1 MSAST
6 EKKNRQAARAAGN
19 DKKQL
24 AAQEAAKKQAKSKLR
39 WTLGTIAVVLLIAAI
54 IFLDSGFL
62 YKHTTA
68 VTVGDESYTPAEMN
82 YQYSSQYVSFVN
94 QYGSY
99 ASIFGLDTSTGLA
112 GLDAQS
118 CSMMENGTWRD
129 YFSDAA
135 ISQLVQIKAA
145 CDYASANGISLTDE
159 ETAAID
165 ADFADLTDYAKT
177 MGYSSVNNFLAAN
190 YGEGVNVNIATQAA
204 YDSNLASKAIT
215 AYSDTLS
222 YTADELAAQ
231 YESYNGEQDYFD
243 IAYYL
248 VSAERV
254 AGEDGTEAATDE
266 TRAEAEKTA
275 NAIMAAY
282 KELEG
287 DDVVEN
293 LNAAL
298 TESGIDAEC
307 VHNSRTQGS
316 GLGAYKD
323 WAMAKRAAGDVTV
336 CANTSGDGYYV
347 VTYLG
352 RDDNNY
358 KLAQV
363 RHILVMAA
371 ADENGEYTDAAKAEA
386 LTKAENILTEW
397 KAGEATEESFAAL
410 AEQYSEDSG
419 SNTNGGLYDSVQ
431 KGQMVEEF
439 DKFCFE
445 GHKPGDTAIVY
456 GESASY
462 AGYHVMYY
470 VGEGQTCR
478 DSIAENDLRNTDLSA
493 WLEELTSA
501 YEPVKGFWYKLV
513 G

>member
-6 EKKNRQAARAAGN
+6 EKKNRQAARAAGT

-24 AAQEAAKKQAKSKLR
+24 AAQEEAKKQAKSKLR
-39 WTLGTIAVVLLIAAI
+39 WTIGTIVVVLLIALI

-68 VTVGDESYTPAEMN
+68 LTIGDETYTPAEMN
-82 YQYSSQYVSFVN
+82 YQYSNQYVNFVN

-112 GLDAQS
+112 GLDSQS
-118 CSMMENGTWRD
+118 CPMTDNGTWYD

-145 CDYASANGISLTDE
+145 SDYAAANGISLTADE
-159 ETAAID
+159 LADID
-165 ADFADLTDYAKT
+165 ADFAGLDDYAKS

-190 YGEGVNVNIATQAA
+190 YGEGVNIDIATQAA

-215 AYSDTLS
+215 AYNDTLS
-222 YTADELAAQ
+222 YSAAELAEQ
-231 YESYNGEQDYFD
+231 YESYNGDSDYFD

-254 AGEDGTEAATDE
+254 ADEDGTEAATDE
-266 TRAEAEKTA
+266 TKAEAEKTA

-282 KELEG
+282 EEL
-287 DDVVEN
+287 DDADTVAR

-298 TESGIDAEC
+298 AEAGIDAEC
-307 VHNSRTQGS
+307 VHNSNMQGS
-316 GLGAYKD
+316 ALGEYKD
-323 WAMAKRAAGDVTV
+323 WAMGKRAAGDVTV
-336 CANTSGDGYYV
+336 CANAGDDGYYV
-347 VTYLG
+347 VAFIG
-352 RDDNNY
+352 REDNSYN
-358 KLAQV
+358 LAQV
-363 RHILVMAA
+363 RHILIKAV
-371 ADENGEYTDAAKAEA
+371 ADENGVYTDEAKAEA

-410 AEQYSEDSG
+410 AEQYSGDDG

-439 DKFCFE
+439 DKFCFA

-456 GESASY
+456 GETSGY

-470 VGEGQTCR
+470 VGEGQVCR
-478 DSIAENDLRNTDLSA
+478 DAIAESDLRDADLAA
-493 WLEELTSA
+493 WLDELTSS